1 MTVGATLV
9 ASLLAVLERP
19 STWPLGLFGFLIRGG
34 LLIVVAPII
43 VLPTAIGLANV
54 LAPVLASALLSGL
67 TPTVLF
73 ALVGVLVLGLVWL
86 LGGGLLAAAVEAE
99 AIERRA
105 DDLIERGP
113 TCGGAARRI
122 LVARMAAYLP
132 LLIALSWG
140 STRVVAAVY
149 REFTVPV
156 DTVTPL
162 VFRVVRAVPDALAV
176 IAVAWLI
183 GEVVGGLAARRI
195 VLLDEAPF
203 RAIRNA
209 VVTVLRRPLR
219 TVVQSVVP
227 LMVLA
232 AVVVPSAAA
241 AAAAWTAIRAT
252 LVDGL
257 PPLLTLVAVLVLVV
271 VWSGQLV
278 LLGLVAAWRGAVWT
292 TDVAG
297 TFGGPGTI
305 REGGWSS
312 APASVNLGDPSG
324 SGSRLGSEGDP

>member
-19 STWPLGLFGFLIRGG
+19 STWPLGLLGFLVRGG
-34 LLIVVAPII
+34 LLVVIAPII

-54 LAPVLASALLSGL
+54 LAPILSSALLSGL
-67 TPTVLF
+67 TPTVLL
-73 ALVGVLVLGLVWL
+73 ALVGVLALGLVWL
-86 LGGGLLAAAVEAE
+86 IGGGLAAAAVEAE
-99 AIERRA
+99 AIDRTT

-113 TCGGAARRI
+113 TRAGVTWRI

-132 LLIALSWG
+132 LLIALAWG

-162 VFRVVRAVPDALAV
+162 IFRVVRAVPDALAV
-176 IAVAWLI
+176 IAIAWLI

-195 VLLDEAPF
+195 VLLDESPF

-209 VVTVLRRPLR
+209 VIQILRRPLR
-219 TVVQSVVP
+219 VLVQLVVP
-227 LMVLA
+227 LLVLA
-232 AVVVPSAAA
+232 AILVPSAAA
-241 AAAAWTAIRAT
+241 AAAAWTAIRVT
-252 LVDGL
+252 LADGL

-292 TDVAG
+292 LDVTG
-297 TFGGPGTI
+297 TFGGGSAI

-312 APASVNLGDPSG
+312 GSTSVSLGDPSG
-324 SGSRLGSEGDP
+324 SGSRPGSEGDP

>member
-19 STWPLGLFGFLIRGG
+19 STWPLGLLGFLIRGG
-34 LLIVVAPII
+34 LLVVVAPII

-54 LAPVLASALLSGL
+54 LAPVLAPALLSGL
-67 TPTVLF
+67 TPTVLL
-73 ALVGVLVLGLVWL
+73 ALVGVLALGLIWL
-86 LGGGLLAAAVEAE
+86 LGGGLLAAAAEAD
-99 AIERRA
+99 AIERTT
-105 DDLIERGP
+105 DDGIERGP
-113 TCGGAARRI
+113 MRAGATGRI

-132 LLIALSWG
+132 LLISLAWG

-162 VFRVVRAVPDALAV
+162 IFRVVRAVPDALAV
-176 IAVAWLI
+176 IAIAWLV

-195 VLLDEAPF
+195 VLLDESPF
-203 RAIRNA
+203 RAIRIA
-209 VVTVLRRPLR
+209 MLTVIRRPVRAIFQL
-219 TVVQSVVP
+219 VVP
-227 LMVLA
+227 LLVLVA
-232 AVVVPSAAA
+232 IVVPSAAA

-257 PPLLTLVAVLVLVV
+257 PPVLTLVAVLVLVG
-271 VWSGQLV
+271 VWAGQLV

-292 TDVAG
+292 LDVAG
-297 TFGGPGTI
+297 TGTL
-305 REGGWSS
+305 
-312 APASVNLGDPSG
+312 AHDTMVASTTT
-324 SGSRLGSEGDP
+324 